1 MGYQIA
7 QVSLY
12 QKGNGKARI
21 SFRASKKPFTF
32 FLLQKDERAR
42 DTATMTVASKQQKV
56 KSRLEAEKDDHRHN
70 MKKLVQQKN

>member
-1 MGYQIA
+1 M
-7 QVSLY
+7 
-12 QKGNGKARI
+12 
-21 SFRASKKPFTF
+21 F